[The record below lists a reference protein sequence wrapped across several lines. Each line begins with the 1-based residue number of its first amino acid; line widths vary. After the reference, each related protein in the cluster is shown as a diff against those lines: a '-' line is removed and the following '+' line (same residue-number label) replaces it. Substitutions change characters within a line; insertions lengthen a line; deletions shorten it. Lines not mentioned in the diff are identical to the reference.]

1 MRFRK
6 HLEPEHGLTPV
17 DIAPL
22 INMFFLLFIFFMLTL
37 SLLMQPAIKI
47 NLPKTVTSKTVKV
60 EDVQIVIS
68 ADNVIYVDGNVITLP
83 ELKTLLKQVAGS
95 GASVLI
101 KSDKRSSLG
110 KQVEIWDMCRD
121 LGVAQINIVTN
132 QE

>member
-6 HLEPEHGLTPV
+6 HLELEHGLRQV

-22 INMFFLLFIFFMLTL
+22 INIFFLLLIFFMLTT
-37 SLLMQPAIKI
+37 SLLMQPAIKV
-47 NLPKTVTSKTVKV
+47 NLPKTVISKALKV

-68 ADNVIYVDGNVITLP
+68 AENVVYVDGNVVTLQ
-83 ELKTLLKQVAGS
+83 ELKTLLKQVAES

-121 LGVAQINIVTN
+121 LGVAQINIATN